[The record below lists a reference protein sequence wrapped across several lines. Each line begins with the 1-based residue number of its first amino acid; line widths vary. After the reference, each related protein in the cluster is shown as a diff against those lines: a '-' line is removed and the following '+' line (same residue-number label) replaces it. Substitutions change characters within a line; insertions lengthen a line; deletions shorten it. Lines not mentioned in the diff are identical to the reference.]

1 MSHTT
6 ITHRP
11 LAGAIAA
18 ASLAAAMLLGGCAAG
33 DQVSAPPVSTS
44 AEQIIAGDRAV
55 VELAQDLT
63 GRFGPLQFSSVRSG
77 DPLPEHARGLALDV
91 MVPGWDTP
99 AGQQLGDDIAAWVFE
114 HAGDYRVSYTLWRQH
129 YQPFPAAKYEGAMME
144 HRGSASANHFDH
156 LHITVDPAG
165 PDDV

>member
-1 MSHTT
+1 MSDT
-6 ITHRP
+6 ITRRF
-11 LAGAIAA
+11 A
-18 ASLAAAMLLGGCAAG
+18 ASTVAALAAAVFLGGCTATES
-33 DQVSAPPVSTS
+33 VSEPPVSTS

-63 GRFGPLQFSSVRSG
+63 NRFGPLQFSSVRAG

-91 MVPGWDTP
+91 MIPGWDTP
-99 AGQQLGDDIAAWVFE
+99 AGQQLGDEIAAWIAE

-129 YQPFPAAKYEGAMME
+129 YQPFPTSKYQAAMME
-144 HRGSASANHFDH
+144 DRGSPTANHLDH

-165 PDDV
+165 PTDV